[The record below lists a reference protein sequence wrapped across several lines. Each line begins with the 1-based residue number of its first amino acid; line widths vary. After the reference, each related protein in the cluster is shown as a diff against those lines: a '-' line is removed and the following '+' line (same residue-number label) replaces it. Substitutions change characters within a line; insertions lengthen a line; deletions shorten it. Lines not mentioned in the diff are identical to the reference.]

1 MSEENEYNKK
11 SEAISNFNTE
21 LDIILLMQLFKRNLF
36 LFIAIITCCIIVAFF
51 YLRYTVPLYQSQ
63 LVLQVGSKNTAD
75 QVLKVDN
82 FQEQEDVAK
91 DVELLKSKFL
101 LKRALSTLPLDISYY
116 NEGKF
121 LTFELYRNSPVN
133 VQYLIKDSSI
143 FGVPHYLELTNNNK
157 FKLLEGDKLIGEF
170 TSGEKIQTNRLE
182 LSISFNNYEEAKL
195 SQSDIKNTK
204 LFFTI
209 NNIENLTNS
218 YISRLN
224 VYPLNPLAK
233 TISLSFQDN
242 NAVKTADVL
251 TALANEYMVYD
262 IEERSKSSKKVIE
275 FLDDQL
281 DKYYNKV
288 KISENS
294 IEEFQKTNKL
304 SDIDKFSS
312 LYVERVNKLENQLID
327 FDLQKNVLVEINNS
341 LKGKIKE
348 INVYNLLPIL
358 SGTEYEARITML
370 ITDLQGLLVQR
381 QQMLTEATKESDLL
395 KLHDQ
400 QIETQKEVLF
410 KSISSLVE
418 KLSYRRQEIVRK
430 IEEIQ
435 NKYLNVPAKELQYA
449 RLQRVLSIDEKFF
462 TLIMERR
469 TEYSISEAGFVPQH
483 TILDKAVV
491 PSVPFSPNKKI
502 IIITGIL
509 LGVVISLVILI
520 LKYVLKNT
528 ISTIDEIT
536 KHANSAV
543 GVLGSVPIY
552 SREIPVSQLVI
563 NRDPKS
569 IISESFRSIRTNL
582 QFISSFEGKKV
593 MAITSTISGEG
604 KTFCTLNLGGII
616 AMSGKKVVILDL
628 DMRKPKIHKG
638 FGVSNHHGM
647 STILID
653 KDKVGDCI
661 HHSELENL
669 DFITSGPIPP
679 NPSELIISGKL
690 DEVVEDLKKD
700 YDLVILDNPPIGLV
714 SDAMEMLKKVDYP
727 IYIFKSE
734 YSRKNFINNLN
745 KLIVDNGIK
754 KLSIILNGVDFTNKY
769 YSYGYNY
776 NYSYGNKDGYYYDD
790 TRREK
795 LTERIFKKKKN
806 N

>member
-1 MSEENEYNKK
+1 MSDDHFNTQK
-11 SEAISNFNTE
+11 SETISNFNTE
-21 LDIILLMQLFKRNLF
+21 LDVILLLQIFKKNLL
-36 LFIAIITCCIIVAFF
+36 LFIAIILACVVVSFL

-75 QVLKVDN
+75 QVLKVDK
-82 FQEQEDVAK
+82 FQEDDDVAK

-101 LKRALSTLPLDISYY
+101 LKRALAKLPLEISYF
-116 NEGKF
+116 NKGKF
-121 LTFELYRNSPVN
+121 LTFELYRNSPLEVSFT
-133 VQYLIKDSSI
+133 IKDSSI
-143 FGVPHYLELTNNNK
+143 IGLPFYVELTGNNK
-157 FKLLEGDKLIGEF
+157 FKLYENELFLGEF
-170 TSGEKIQTNRLE
+170 SNNQEIKLSKVDFKIF
-182 LSISFNNYEEAKL
+182 IDGYEEVKA
-195 SQSDIKNTK
+195 SQSNIKGTS
-204 LFFTI
+204 LYFTL
-209 NNIENLTNS
+209 NDIENITNN

-224 VYPLNPLAK
+224 VFPLNPSAK

-242 NAVKTADVL
+242 NAAKTADIL
-251 TALANEYMVYD
+251 TALANEYIIYD

-288 KISENS
+288 KLSENS

-312 LYVERVNKLENQLID
+312 LYVDRVNKLENDLID
-327 FDLQKNVLVEINNS
+327 FDLQKNVLTEINNS
-341 LKGKIKE
+341 LKGKIKD

-358 SGTEYEARITML
+358 SGTEYETRITAL
-370 ITDLQGLLVQR
+370 ITDLQELLVQR
-381 QQMLTEATKESDLL
+381 QKILTESTKESESL

-400 QIETQKEVLF
+400 QIEIQKEVLF

-418 KLSYRRQEIVRK
+418 KLEYRRKEIVKK

-483 TILDKAVV
+483 TILDKAFV
-491 PSVPFSPNKKI
+491 PGLPFSPNKKI
-502 IIITGIL
+502 IITTGIL
-509 LGVVISLVILI
+509 LGVVISLIILI
-520 LKYVLKNT
+520 LRYVLKNT
-528 ISTIDEIT
+528 ITSIDEIT

-543 GVLGSVPIY
+543 GILGSVPIY

-582 QFISSFEGKKV
+582 QFISNIEGKKV

-616 AMSGKKVVILDL
+616 AMSGKKVIILDL
-628 DMRKPKIHKG
+628 DMRKPKIHTG
-638 FGVSNHHGM
+638 FGVKNDKGM

-653 KDKVGDCI
+653 KDEIRSCI

-690 DEVVEDLKKD
+690 DEVVAELKKD

-727 IYIFKSE
+727 IYIFKCE

-745 KLIVDNGIK
+745 KLIIENGIK
-754 KLSIILNGVDFTNKY
+754 NLSVILNGVDFSNKY

-790 TRREK
+790 TKKENLVNRVLKR
-795 LTERIFKKKKN
+795 KKKG
-806 N
+806 

>member
-1 MSEENEYNKK
+1 MNEDSPYNKK

-21 LDIILLMQLFKRNLF
+21 LDIILLLQIFKRNLF
-36 LFIAIITCCIIVAFF
+36 LFIAIIVCCATLAFF

-121 LTFELYRNSPVN
+121 LTFELYRSSPVN
-133 VQYLIKDSSI
+133 VKYLIKDSSI

-157 FKLLEGDKLIGEF
+157 FKLLEGEKLIGEF

-209 NNIENLTNS
+209 NNIEHLTNS

-224 VYPLNPLAK
+224 VYPLNSLAK
-233 TISLSFQDN
+233 TINLSFQDN
-242 NAVKTADVL
+242 NAVKTDDIL
-251 TALANEYMVYD
+251 TALANEYIVYD

-370 ITDLQGLLVQR
+370 ITDLQELLLQR
-381 QQMLTEATKESDLL
+381 QQMSTVATKESDVL

-418 KLSYRRQEIVRK
+418 KLSSCKRI
-430 IEEIQ
+430 
-435 NKYLNVPAKELQYA
+435 
-449 RLQRVLSIDEKFF
+449 
-462 TLIMERR
+462 
-469 TEYSISEAGFVPQH
+469 
-483 TILDKAVV
+483 
-491 PSVPFSPNKKI
+491 
-502 IIITGIL
+502 
-509 LGVVISLVILI
+509 
-520 LKYVLKNT
+520 
-528 ISTIDEIT
+528 
-536 KHANSAV
+536 
-543 GVLGSVPIY
+543 
-552 SREIPVSQLVI
+552 
-563 NRDPKS
+563 
-569 IISESFRSIRTNL
+569 
-582 QFISSFEGKKV
+582 
-593 MAITSTISGEG
+593 AI
-604 KTFCTLNLGGII
+604 C
-616 AMSGKKVVILDL
+616 
-628 DMRKPKIHKG
+628 
-638 FGVSNHHGM
+638 
-647 STILID
+647 
-653 KDKVGDCI
+653 
-661 HHSELENL
+661 
-669 DFITSGPIPP
+669 
-679 NPSELIISGKL
+679 
-690 DEVVEDLKKD
+690 
-700 YDLVILDNPPIGLV
+700 
-714 SDAMEMLKKVDYP
+714 
-727 IYIFKSE
+727 
-734 YSRKNFINNLN
+734 
-745 KLIVDNGIK
+745 
-754 KLSIILNGVDFTNKY
+754 
-769 YSYGYNY
+769 
-776 NYSYGNKDGYYYDD
+776 
-790 TRREK
+790 
-795 LTERIFKKKKN
+795 
-806 N
+806 